1 VTALVALAGYVFP
14 VANKTPKSM
23 VTFHTA
29 IWPHKKKYWESLN
42 DISAVRFMNIRA
54 ATEWTDWRRIHNQN
68 IITP

>member
-1 VTALVALAGYVFP
+1 
-14 VANKTPKSM
+14 M

-68 IITP
+68 IIMP

>member
-1 VTALVALAGYVFP
+1 
-14 VANKTPKSM
+14 M

-29 IWPHKKKYWESLN
+29 IWPYKKKYRESLD

-68 IITP
+68 IITPKLTELAITTPLKTIAERWG